1 MGSPAPATEQ
11 NRFWAAAAVAVAL
24 TAIFA
29 LLLQPSFSLPVRQ
42 TASSLGLLLAGVLAT
57 VSTGRRSL
65 RSQGLRRRAWV
76 ILTVA
81 GVVAIL
87 GNMWVA
93 ATGSDP
99 VSDPS
104 IVSNVS
110 IAAALLLSIAGLLS
124 FPTVK
129 RRGAELLL
137 MTLDGLVA
145 AGALIIIVTV
155 LVYSDLLAATVDD
168 SAGSRFFALT
178 FPVLD
183 VVLATVAVLLILRS
197 SRADRPALSLVASG
211 FLLYAVSDL
220 AFADLAAQGQFEFG
234 SLLDLGWIA
243 GYLTL
248 GLAAWYPPA
257 IGAADEAAIGGG
269 LSDALGTTLV
279 FALLLAAAVVQIL
292 FGTGGDMVGYQ
303 SALWLTLIVA
313 AGGRQILLT
322 ADNAGLRHG
331 LERRVEEQTA
341 DLRRLARQTEVLL
354 TSVGDGIYGVDHE
367 GRVTFINPSGAKALG
382 YTAGAARR
390 TPRPRAL
397 PRRRRARHALPVGG
411 LLRLRGHA
419 QRRGRQRGGGQL
431 RPGGRHDL
439 PGRDH
444 RLAAGRRERAAR
456 CRRGLPRRHPA
467 PRGGPDEERVPL
479 GGQPRAAHPPDLDPG
494 LPGPARRRTPGRAP
508 RPRRLP
514 GDRRPAEQ
522 RTAHPADQ
530 RPARH
535 RADRVGHP
543 ARWTWSRSS
552 RAS

>member
-11 NRFWAAAAVAVAL
+11 NRFWAAAAVAVVL

-29 LLLQPSFSLPVRQ
+29 LLLQPGFGLPVRQ
-42 TASSLGLLLAGVLAT
+42 AASSLGLLVAGVLAT
-57 VSTGRRSL
+57 MSTGRRSL
-65 RSQGLRRRAWV
+65 RSHGLRRRAWV

-87 GNMWVA
+87 GNVWVA
-93 ATGSDP
+93 ATGADP
-99 VSDPS
+99 VSSPS
-104 IVSNVS
+104 VVSNVT

-145 AGALIIIVTV
+145 AGALIIIVAV
-155 LVYSDLLAATVDD
+155 LIYSDLLAATVDD
-168 SAGSRFFALT
+168 SAGSRFFTLT

-183 VVLATVAVLLILRS
+183 VALATVAVLLILRS
-197 SRADRPALSLVASG
+197 SQADRPALSLVAAG

-220 AFADLAAQGQFEFG
+220 AFADLSAQGRFEFG

-257 IGAADEAAIGGG
+257 TEADEARTGGG

-279 FALLLAAAVVQIL
+279 FALLLAAAVVQIV

-322 ADNAGLRHG
+322 ADNASLRHG

-367 GRVTFINPSGAKALG
+367 GRVTFINPSGAEALG
-382 YTAGAARR
+382 YTPEQLDG
-390 TPRPRAL
+390 
-397 PRRRRARHALPVGG
+397 RRAHEPSTPPTSRARPS
-411 LLRLRGHA
+411 
-419 QRRGRQRGGGQL
+419 RGRAATST
-431 RPGGRHDL
+431 RPS
-439 PGRDH
+439 
-444 RLAAGRRERAAR
+444 AAASS
-456 CRRGLPRRHPA
+456 PT
-467 PRGGPDEERVPL
+467 
-479 GGQPRAAHPPDLDPG
+479 
-494 LPGPARRRTPGRAP
+494 RRRTSTSGRTGRRSRSRSPPP
-508 RPRRLP
+508 RCS
-514 GDRRPAEQ
+514 
-522 RTAHPADQ
+522 T
-530 RPARH
+530 
-535 RADRVGHP
+535 RASCAVPWSSSATSPSG
-543 ARWTWSRSS
+543 ARWTG
-552 RAS
+552 